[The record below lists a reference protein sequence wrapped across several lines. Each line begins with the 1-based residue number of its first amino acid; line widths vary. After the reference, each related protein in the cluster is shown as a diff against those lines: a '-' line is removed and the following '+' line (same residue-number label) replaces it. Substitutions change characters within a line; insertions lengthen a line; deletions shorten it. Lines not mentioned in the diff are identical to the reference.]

1 MYFRSFDISDNMQ
14 SSKHDKSSSILQL
27 LKNKSKDLQKLIT
40 YFNRTINSA
49 TNVFQLAGVLRDT
62 FALCLKDLLVVVL
75 LLFIL

>member
-1 MYFRSFDISDNMQ
+1 MYFRSFDISDNML

-49 TNVFQLAGVLRDT
+49 TNVFLLAGVLRDT
-62 FALCLKDLLVVVL
+62 FALYLKDLLVVVL

>member
-62 FALCLKDLLVVVL
+62 FALCLKDFLVVVL